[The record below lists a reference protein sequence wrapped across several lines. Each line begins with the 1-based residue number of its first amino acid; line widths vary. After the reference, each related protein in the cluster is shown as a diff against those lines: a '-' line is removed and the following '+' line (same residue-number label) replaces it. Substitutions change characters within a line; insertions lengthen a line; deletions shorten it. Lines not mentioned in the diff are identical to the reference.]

1 MKQKK
6 TIICFVNYY
15 LPGFRSGGPTRT
27 VANFTDHL
35 SSEFDIRIICCD
47 RDLGD
52 KKVFPGVLPNTWNK
66 VGNSNVLY
74 LSPKNINLFYIAKIL
89 RETQYDII
97 YINSFFSYGF
107 AIIPL
112 IARFLKLAPKSPCVI
127 GPRGEF
133 SKGALS
139 LKTFK
144 KRLFMAISKL
154 LGLYNNLYWQASS
167 VYELLDIQ
175 REFGSVAKKIFV
187 ARDLTPVSKISQKY
201 VKLNKINRPLKIIFL
216 SRISPMKNLDFL
228 IKVLSK
234 VILKVELNIF
244 GPKQDVNY
252 WEKCK
257 IDLKKLP
264 NNIKVNIGNEIPHD
278 KILSVFSKYDLFAF
292 PTKGE
297 ALGHI
302 ILESLLAS
310 TPVLVSDKTSW
321 LSDEFKGLQ
330 VIPLN
335 EHEWINQINKWAK
348 LSNDEIN
355 LRRKAAF
362 NYAKG
367 YYMTNLQSVEENKR
381 LFYKAIMEKKP

>member
-6 TIICFVNYY
+6 IIICFVHYY

-27 VANFTDHL
+27 VANFADHL
-35 SSEFDIRIICCD
+35 SDEFDIRIICCD

-52 KKVFPGVLPNTWNK
+52 ERAFSEILPNQWNK
-66 VGNSNVLY
+66 VGKSKV
-74 LSPKNINLFYIAKIL
+74 FYISPNKISLFNVAKIL
-89 RETQYDII
+89 RETQHDLI

-112 IARFLKLAPKSPCVI
+112 LAKFLKLAPNSPCII

-139 LKTFK
+139 LKTLK
-144 KRLFMAISKL
+144 KRLFMAFVKFI
-154 LGLYNNLYWQASS
+154 GLYNNLYWQASS
-167 VYELLDIQ
+167 DYELIDIK

-187 ARDLTPVSKISQKY
+187 ARDLTPANKISEKY
-201 VKLNKINRPLKIIFL
+201 IVLDKINRPLRIIFL
-216 SRISPMKNLDFL
+216 SRISPMKNLEFL
-228 IKVLSK
+228 ISVLSK
-234 VILKVELNIF
+234 IKSELEFNIF
-244 GPKQDVNY
+244 GPKEDMNY

-264 NNIKVNIGNEIPHD
+264 SNIKVNIENEISHNKVLD
-278 KILSVFSKYDLFAF
+278 VFSKNDLFAF

-302 ILESLLAS
+302 ILESLSAS

-321 LSDEFKGLQ
+321 LSDNFKGLQ
-330 VIPLN
+330 AIPLN
-335 EHEWINQINKWAK
+335 ENLWINQINEWIK

-362 NYAKG
+362 EYAQSS
-367 YYMTNLQSVEENKR
+367 YLDNLQSIKENKD
-381 LFYKAIMEKKP
+381 LFYKAIKETK